1 MLLYLFFFISGL
13 FVDKINNLWIHRIFL
28 FCLYVFFCFGYTT
41 GSDWRTH
48 ELSYD
53 DTLVE
58 RNSSSYSSLYV
69 LYNTVTSFFSSIGMD
84 FWLYTGLCKCV
95 FLYSVIIVIKL
106 FVKKYFAILSIMLSS
121 CLLFMLID
129 CPFKFMIA
137 LTFILFGFRN
147 LVQNK
152 YVSSFILLGLSL
164 FMHFAA
170 FVVVAFLLLGFLWRD
185 VIPKMNFFGL
195 FMLLFFSIVLS
206 TSLSMFTSLTSM
218 LSIVF
223 PVLEQKLN
231 VYSVESTKGWVTL
244 GTLVNVMVFCIV
256 YYAKNYIL
264 RLANGNSLYSMAIL
278 YTLLFPICLIIP
290 TGFRFNMFNC
300 IICTIAVGIVCF
312 GLLGATFVKLKY
324 RPLLLVIMILY
335 YSYGYVRKIDTG
347 YVYLPYTNS
356 IPYILNGTSRDN
368 YYGRAKLGYDNYFQ
382 RKGKMPEQ
390 MNLIKDD

>member
-1 MLLYLFFFISGL
+1 
-13 FVDKINNLWIHRIFL
+13 
-28 FCLYVFFCFGYTT
+28 
-41 GSDWRTH
+41 
-48 ELSYD
+48 
-53 DTLVE
+53 
-58 RNSSSYSSLYV
+58 
-69 LYNTVTSFFSSIGMD
+69 
-84 FWLYTGLCKCV
+84 
-95 FLYSVIIVIKL
+95 
-106 FVKKYFAILSIMLSS
+106 MLSS